1 MQLPHLHRL
10 GLPRTLLTLL
20 LALAAVPALTSG
32 AAPAQGAVLAR
43 GAAPASAAV
52 PASGAVPGIG
62 LRAAAMAASRAGD
75 PYVRGGAGP
84 HGFDCSGLTQWA
96 YARVGKHLPRTA
108 AAQYRAAIRIPA
120 SQARPGDLVFFHSG
134 GWVYHVAIYAGGGR
148 VWHASRPGTRVSLVP
163 IWTRQ
168 VTFGRVR

>member
-10 GLPRTLLTLL
+10 VVTRILLTLL
-20 LALAAVPALTSG
+20 LALAAVTALTSG

-43 GAAPASAAV
+43 GAAPARGAV
-52 PASGAVPGIG
+52 PARSAVPVG

-84 HGFDCSGLTQWA
+84 HGFDCSGLTQWV

>member
-10 GLPRTLLTLL
+10 FLPRILLTLL
-20 LALAAVPALTSG
+20 LALAAVTALTSG

-43 GAAPASAAV
+43 GTAPARGAV
-52 PASGAVPGIG
+52 PARSAVPVG
-62 LRAAAMAASRAGD
+62 L
-75 PYVRGGAGP
+75 
-84 HGFDCSGLTQWA
+84 
-96 YARVGKHLPRTA
+96 HLPRTA

-148 VWHASRPGTRVSLVP
+148 VWHASRPGTRVSLV
-163 IWTRQ
+163 
-168 VTFGRVR
+168 